1 MNLKLITS
9 VFLALWLSSCSV
21 PKSDLESDDSSVRNT
36 QNGKVIGG
44 FNDKT
49 HQWLGIQYGSIP
61 SSEFRWKKA
70 KAPDD
75 WEGIK
80 ESLNFGATCA
90 QKGSLINTV
99 KRKEWRDMVGSEDCL
114 YLNVWAPQMSQ
125 EELSN
130 SSPLPVMVWIHGGSN
145 VSGNADFYDPSELA
159 YQHNLIVVTINYRLG
174 PFGWFSHPSIKEL
187 SVDPMNASGN
197 YGNIDTIQS
206 LEWVQSNI
214 ANFGGDPTNITIFGE
229 SAGGYNVA
237 ALLSSPIAEGL
248 FHKAIIQS
256 GGIKPGDI
264 THAESYL
271 KDNLPWKNYT
281 SKELVNQL
289 LIERDYAQTR
299 EEALSLQIDMNDEAI
314 NDLLRSSSTEEI
326 YVSFQ
331 EARFNTNEML
341 RPFPDGIVLDQNGI
355 LNSLKNG
362 FSANIPIIFGTNR
375 DEMKLFLMT
384 NPRLVRSFLGL
395 PRIRNIE
402 TWNSVVSHRS
412 NTWKFLAV
420 DQPARELSLI
430 GRKNVYAYR
439 FDWDDEP
446 RKFGVNLSDLL
457 GAAHAFE
464 IPFVM
469 GNFEEDTLTKYI
481 LSRKNMEEVKNLSNT
496 MMSYWAEFA
505 YTGAPGKGR
514 KGNQIEW
521 RSWDEISPENSKYII
536 FDSKTDR
543 GIRMTS
549 NAITKE
555 SLFASIEKDENI
567 DFKMKCEMVDS
578 AIKFDN
584 VENESWLYQF
594 ADGLCSDLD
603 PDSEWRQF
611 WYDELDKPY

>member
-1 MNLKLITS
+1 
-9 VFLALWLSSCSV
+9 
-21 PKSDLESDDSSVRNT
+21 
-36 QNGKVIGG
+36 
-44 FNDKT
+44 
-49 HQWLGIQYGSIP
+49 
-61 SSEFRWKKA
+61 
-70 KAPDD
+70 
-75 WEGIK
+75 
-80 ESLNFGATCA
+80 
-90 QKGSLINTV
+90 
-99 KRKEWRDMVGSEDCL
+99 
-114 YLNVWAPQMSQ
+114 MS
-125 EELSN
+125 
-130 SSPLPVMVWIHGGSN
+130 
-145 VSGNADFYDPSELA
+145 
-159 YQHNLIVVTINYRLG
+159 T
-174 PFGWFSHPSIKEL
+174 
-187 SVDPMNASGN
+187 SGN

-214 ANFGGDPTNITIFGE
+214 ENFGGDPNNITVFGE

-264 THAESYL
+264 THSESYL

-299 EEALSLQIDMNDEAI
+299 EEALSLQIDMDDEAI

-331 EARFNTNEML
+331 EARVNTNEML

-355 LNSLKNG
+355 LSSLKNG
-362 FSANIPIIFGTNR
+362 FSSNIPIIFGTNR
-375 DEMKLFLMT
+375 DEMKLFLVT
-384 NPRLVRSFLGL
+384 NPRLVRSFLGF

-402 TWNSVVSHRS
+402 RWNSVVSHRS

-420 DQPARELSLI
+420 DQPARELSLM

-481 LSRKNMEEVKNLSNT
+481 LSRKNMEEVKELSNA

-514 KGNQIEW
+514 KGNQTEW
-521 RSWDEISPENSKYII
+521 RPWNEASPENPKFII

-603 PDSEWRQF
+603 PDSEWRHF